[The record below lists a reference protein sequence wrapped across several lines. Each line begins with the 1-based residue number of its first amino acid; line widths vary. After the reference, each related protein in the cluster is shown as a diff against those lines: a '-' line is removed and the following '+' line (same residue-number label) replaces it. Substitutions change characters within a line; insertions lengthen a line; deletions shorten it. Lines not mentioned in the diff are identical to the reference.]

1 MTSIENLRSALVAVK
16 PGAVACANKNMFR
29 QINFKNLEI
38 MKQILISFSFRLMG
52 PVIMLLTTPQLL
64 STLGNVEYGVWSLL
78 ITTISWLTICDF
90 GISNQIR
97 NESKILI
104 VQDNKESIR

>member
-1 MTSIENLRSALVAVK
+1 
-16 PGAVACANKNMFR
+16 MFR

-90 GISNQIR
+90 GISNQI
-97 NESKILI
+97 
-104 VQDNKESIR
+104 

>member
-1 MTSIENLRSALVAVK
+1 
-16 PGAVACANKNMFR
+16 MFR

-104 VQDNKESIR
+104 VQDNKESIREIYTAAVIISFF